1 MIDDFKALDVFY
13 ILHRLPLEKV
23 RGVENRDKGLNDA
36 QNTASIKVIR
46 EKRIREN
53 AKK

>member
-23 RGVENRDKGLNDA
+23 RGVENRDKGLNYA
-36 QNTASIKVIR
+36 KNAASVKVIR
-46 EKRIREN
+46 EKRMRED